1 MKTKE
6 KRGVTLITLTVTIV
20 LLLILAGVSTS
31 LTIGNNGLFEKAKS
45 TQEIQT
51 VAGIKEALELEKVDI
66 QVENKPVNLENY
78 LTQISN
84 GNKNFDLS
92 SKEKI
97 DDKNAEIIINDK
109 YKFLI
114 KDKENGD
121 VDITY
126 EGIDIS
132 KGLKLSSYEETYM
145 YPQSGTFTVTENV
158 TGGKLSVS
166 SDSPE
171 VATASINGN
180 TVTVQS
186 GSTAGTAVITVTS
199 AANANY
205 NATIATCNV
214 TVVNIESLKI
224 GDYVNYT
231 YDRAD
236 DYILESKY
244 SGYTDNNNQS
254 IVQTTGLNWKI
265 LNIDKTT
272 GMIDILSENPTDTE
286 VIFQGILGYH
296 NGPYL
301 MNEICKAQYSNQS
314 LGTYARNI
322 NLLDM
327 EKNLTSDGIRAR
339 NASNLYEIQYG
350 TTKRYTGSASYYP
363 KLYKNQ
369 KGAGINTTSVAKPD
383 LSKGN
388 DPYDESKK
396 IATTEPTTDGSY
408 GMASSSGLTVTHT
421 LYDITINSQNYG
433 EAASVLSNGNE
444 YWIAS
449 RCIYAYTKN
458 AYFGLRR
465 ASTKMNVLGLYY
477 STNPT
482 ISIALGD
489 RLRPIVSLKSDDF
502 TGTKDSSGTKWLL
515 K

>member
-1 MKTKE
+1 MNTKE
-6 KRGVTLITLTVTIV
+6 KSGVTLLTLTVTIV

-31 LTIGNNGLFEKAKS
+31 LIIGNNGLLEKAKS

-51 VAGIKEALELEKVDI
+51 VARIKEELELEKVDI

-84 GNKNFDLS
+84 ENKNFDLS

-145 YPQSGTFTVTENV
+145 YPQSGTFTVTKNV

-214 TVVNIESLKI
+214 TVVNIESLKT

-236 DYILESKY
+236 DYILASKY

-272 GMIDILSENPTDTE
+272 GMIDILSENPTDTG
-286 VIFQGILGYH
+286 VIFQGILGYN

-327 EKNLTSDGIRAR
+327 EKI
-339 NASNLYEIQYG
+339 
-350 TTKRYTGSASYYP
+350 
-363 KLYKNQ
+363 
-369 KGAGINTTSVAKPD
+369 
-383 LSKGN
+383 
-388 DPYDESKK
+388 
-396 IATTEPTTDGSY
+396 
-408 GMASSSGLTVTHT
+408 
-421 LYDITINSQNYG
+421 
-433 EAASVLSNGNE
+433 
-444 YWIAS
+444 
-449 RCIYAYTKN
+449 
-458 AYFGLRR
+458 
-465 ASTKMNVLGLYY
+465 
-477 STNPT
+477 
-482 ISIALGD
+482 
-489 RLRPIVSLKSDDF
+489 
-502 TGTKDSSGTKWLL
+502 
-515 K
+515 